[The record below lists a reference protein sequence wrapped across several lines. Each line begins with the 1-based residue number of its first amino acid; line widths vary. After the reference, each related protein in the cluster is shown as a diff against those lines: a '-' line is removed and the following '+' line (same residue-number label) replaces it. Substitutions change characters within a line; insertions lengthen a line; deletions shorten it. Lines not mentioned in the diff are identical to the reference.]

1 MLRRTILTLAAGVLA
16 IPSLALAEPVEWRFD
31 GTHSY
36 VGFKVRHMMVTW
48 VRGRFNEAEGKVWYD
63 PAKPAATRIEI
74 GINPASVN
82 TENEKR
88 DSHLRNDDF
97 FAVDKYPEM
106 KFVSKN
112 AVASGDGL
120 KVTGDLTMR
129 GVTKEI
135 VLDVADI
142 SPAVP
147 DGRGGE
153 KMGATASAK
162 INRKDW
168 GIHYHKVLDTGGLN
182 VADEVTIEIEAELA
196 RAAEPPKSSGE

>member
-1 MLRRTILTLAAGVLA
+1 M
-16 IPSLALAEPVEWRFD
+16 
-31 GTHSY
+31 
-36 VGFKVRHMMVTW
+36 
-48 VRGRFNEAEGKVWYD
+48 
-63 PAKPAATRIEI
+63 
-74 GINPASVN
+74 
-82 TENEKR
+82 
-88 DSHLRNDDF
+88 
-97 FAVDKYPEM
+97 
-106 KFVSKN
+106 
-112 AVASGDGL
+112 
-120 KVTGDLTMR
+120 KVTGDLSMR

-142 SPAVP
+142 SAAVP

-196 RAAEPPKSSGE
+196 RAAEPSKSSGE

>member
-1 MLRRTILTLAAGVLA
+1 MATQQVADAFNAHLNKELYASYLYLSMAAYCQSINLPGFAHWLRTQSQEEMSHAMKFFDHLDDRRARVKLTAIQEPPAEFDSPQRLFEQVLA
-16 IPSLALAEPVEWRFD
+16 HE
-31 GTHSY
+31 
-36 VGFKVRHMMVTW
+36 
-48 VRGRFNEAEGKVWYD
+48 
-63 PAKPAATRIEI
+63 
-74 GINPASVN
+74 
-82 TENEKR
+82 
-88 DSHLRNDDF
+88 
-97 FAVDKYPEM
+97 
-106 KFVSKN
+106 
-112 AVASGDGL
+112 
-120 KVTGDLTMR
+120 R